1 VVSASTISATT
12 SPPPAR
18 APRPTEAERGEDSTS
33 ASHGASAQVGGP
45 YYRGALTTTRIY
57 DAAWAALT
65 DEQRASL
72 KEDPRRALTYDEAS
86 RLRDKLVILPQAEF
100 IDESPMPEQS
110 DQPEVLTS
118 EFVAY
123 IESL

>member
-1 VVSASTISATT
+1 M
-12 SPPPAR
+12 
-18 APRPTEAERGEDSTS
+18 
-33 ASHGASAQVGGP
+33 
-45 YYRGALTTTRIY
+45 TTTRIY
-57 DAAWAALT
+57 DDAWAALT

-72 KEDPRRALTYDEAS
+72 KGDQRRALTYDEAS

-100 IDESPMPEQS
+100 IDDGPMPERS

>member
-1 VVSASTISATT
+1 M
-12 SPPPAR
+12 
-18 APRPTEAERGEDSTS
+18 
-33 ASHGASAQVGGP
+33 
-45 YYRGALTTTRIY
+45 TTTKIH

-72 KEDPRRALTYDEAS
+72 KEDPLRALTYDEVA
-86 RLRDKLVILPQAEF
+86 RLRDKQVILPQAEF
-100 IDESPMPEQS
+100 IDDGPLAELD

>member
-1 VVSASTISATT
+1 LERIVQRRLGWGAEQGKDPISAS
-12 SPPPAR
+12 
-18 APRPTEAERGEDSTS
+18 RGP
-33 ASHGASAQVGGP
+33 SAQVDGP
-45 YYRGALTTTRIY
+45 YYRGAMTTTKIY
-57 DAAWAALT
+57 DDAWAALT
-65 DEQRASL
+65 DEQRANL

-100 IDESPMPEQS
+100 IDDGPMPELS

-118 EFVAY
+118 EFIAY